1 MSKKKS
7 GTKTLLWSVIMS
19 SPGPLVVGLGLLSG
33 RSSTQI
39 ADFVRRSAELLA
51 IIMSFVIYKI
61 TTKDNAF
68 DPRRKQSLESGA
80 NIFVGAM
87 MCIGGSFMIF
97 LAFMN
102 NTEDKGNVI
111 PGLIISVLG
120 VIANSIF
127 WHKYTRLHKAEP
139 NPILMVQGRLYR
151 AKTFVDGCVTIAL
164 LSVLL
169 APQSQFSLWLDFA
182 GSIIV
187 AIYLIW
193 CGIRTIYEVI
203 RKPSA
208 TATP

>member
-1 MSKKKS
+1 
-7 GTKTLLWSVIMS
+7 
-19 SPGPLVVGLGLLSG
+19 
-33 RSSTQI
+33 
-39 ADFVRRSAELLA
+39 LA

-61 TTKDNAF
+61 TIADNTC
-68 DPRRKQSLESGA
+68 DEQKKQKLEQGA
-80 NIFVGAM
+80 NLFVGAM
-87 MCIGGSFMIF
+87 MCIGGSFMIL

-120 VIANSIF
+120 VVANSIF
-127 WHKYTRLHKAEP
+127 WRKYTRLHKAEP

-151 AKTFVDGCVTIAL
+151 AKTFVDGCVTAAL

-203 RKPSA
+203 RKPSP
-208 TATP
+208 TTIP